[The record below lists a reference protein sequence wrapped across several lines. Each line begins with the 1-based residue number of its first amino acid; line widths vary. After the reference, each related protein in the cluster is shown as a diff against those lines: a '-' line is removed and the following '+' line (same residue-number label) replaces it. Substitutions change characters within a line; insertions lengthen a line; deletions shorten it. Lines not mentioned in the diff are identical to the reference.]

1 MLKSFISHALLTMT
15 TALAV
20 IDTAYAEAAPAAAGG
35 GFASLVPLLLIMVIF
50 YFLLIRPQQKRV
62 KEHRNMIESLKK
74 GDKIITGGGI
84 YGTITD
90 VKEGFLRVEIADGVR
105 IKVKQDSIS
114 SLAD

>member
-15 TALAV
+15 AALAIV
-20 IDTAYAEAAPAAAGG
+20 GTAHAEAAPAAGG

-90 VKEGFLRVEIADGVR
+90 VKDGFLRIEIADGVR

>member
-15 TALAV
+15 TTLAV